1 MHPFAAE
8 FIGTM
13 ILILFGNG
21 VVANVLLSK
30 TNGNGTGW
38 LVICTGWG
46 IAVFLGASCSQD
58 ISGAHLNPAVTLA
71 MLLSNDIALYDSVG
85 YVIAQ
90 MLGAAVGAALV
101 FAFYREHFILTKDQ
115 DAKLGCFA
123 NAPVI
128 RKFPQACFCEAIGT
142 FALILPVFLMSKP
155 SIFFGDDSIA
165 EPPIMGLGAVGA
177 IPIGLLV
184 FGIGMSLGGTT
195 GYAINPARDLAPRIM
210 HWLLPIPGK
219 RDSDWAYSW
228 IPVIGPCIGAI
239 LAVAVY
245 RLLSFSL

>member
-21 VVANVLLSK
+21 VVANVVLTK
-30 TNGNGTGW
+30 TNGFGSGW

-46 IAVFLGASCSQD
+46 VAVFLGASCTTE

-71 MLLSNDIALYDSVG
+71 MLLNNEIALYDSVG
-85 YVIAQ
+85 YMIAQ
-90 MLGAAVGAALV
+90 MAGAAAGAALV
-101 FAFYREHFILTKDQ
+101 FAYYREHFRLTKDQ
-115 DAKLGCFA
+115 NAKLGCFA
-123 NAPVI
+123 NAPVV
-128 RKFPQACFCEAIGT
+128 RKFPQALFCEVIGT
-142 FALILPVFLMSKP
+142 FALILPIFLMTKP
-155 SIFFGDDSIA
+155 SILWGADSVS
-165 EPPIMGLGAVGA
+165 EPPIMGLGAVGS
-177 IPIGLLV
+177 IPVGLLV

-210 HWLLPIPGK
+210 HWLLPIPDK

-228 IPVIGPCIGAI
+228 VPVVGPLAGAI

-245 RLLSFSL
+245 RLLALPF